1 MWCRRKMRERTM
13 CSNGKQETG
22 MDSGRCAVL
31 GRIFLEAVLSG
42 LFIAMAGTVYLSVQP
57 ASLGAF
63 LFAFGL
69 MTILCRGFKLY
80 TGAIGYLVVQSRET
94 FLRYLGELPVIWGGN
109 LAGCALVGALLRHSR
124 VFPALASRL
133 QPLCQAKLTDSWS
146 SLLIL
151 SFFCGILMYLA
162 VDTFR
167 RQEIPVPFRLATVFL
182 CVVVFILSGFEHCV
196 ANMFYFSAGGVWS
209 AQALGK
215 ILLMTLGNS
224 LGGFLLPL
232 ADRFRMRP

>member
-1 MWCRRKMRERTM
+1 M
-13 CSNGKQETG
+13 CSEESRENGVAP
-22 MDSGRCAVL
+22 GRCAAL
-31 GRIFLEAVLSG
+31 GRVFLEAALSG
-42 LFIAMAGTVYLSVQP
+42 LFIGIAGTVYLSVEPP
-57 ASLGAF
+57 ALGAF

-80 TGAIGYLVVQSRET
+80 TGAIGYLVVQGRAT
-94 FLRYLGELPVIWGGN
+94 VARYLGELAVIWGGN
-109 LAGCALVGALLRHSR
+109 LAGCVLVGALLRRSR
-124 VFPALASRL
+124 VYPALASRL
-133 QPLCQAKLTDSWS
+133 APLCQAKLTDGWG

-162 VDTFR
+162 VDTYR

-182 CVVVFILSGFEHCV
+182 CVVVFILCGFEHCV
-196 ANMFYFSAGGVWS
+196 ANMYYFSAAGVWGS
-209 AQALGK
+209 RALGK

-232 ADRFRMRP
+232 ADRFRTRT